1 MTEDHLRKVVR
12 EELADHS
19 TEPRLLPVKAAA
31 RALGIPERSCWG
43 LISDGRLRS
52 LKVGK
57 RRLVPVGA
65 LDEFVSSIDSGS
77 AA

>member
-1 MTEDHLRKVVR
+1 MRTIVR

-19 TEPRLLPVKAAA
+19 TQPRLLPVKAAA
-31 RALGIPERSCWG
+31 RALGIPERACWR
-43 LISDGRLRS
+43 LISEGQLRS

-57 RRLVPVGA
+57 RRLVPVAA
-65 LDEFVSSIDSGS
+65 LDEFVAQLDREAG